1 MDNTHL
7 IAHPILVIV
16 SLEMVES
23 PSVFWLS
30 LCRYFSANIL
40 SALKQS
46 MYINRMKKTKISGFF
61 LKYFFHFFDL
71 VYGKNMF

>member
-40 SALKQS
+40 SALKQC
-46 MYINRMKKTKISGFF
+46 MYINRVKKTKISDFF
-61 LKYFFHFFDL
+61 GNISFIF
-71 VYGKNMF
+71 

>member
-46 MYINRMKKTKISGFF
+46 MYINRMKKRKFQFF
-61 LKYFFHFFDL
+61 LEIFFHFFDL